1 MYCVITKENLFT
13 MVNLHLSGFRV
24 NPTLVRIIILKF
36 TNPETMSEVR
46 SYLPSLFLNLIPII
60 PYFLIL
66 LTVCS
71 TITLSLE
78 CFLLC
83 FFSSSESSLFFL
95 FFLNGG
101 HRLYSGKIILNAHIS
116 KVKDIL
122 NLERSYRMF
131 IFENF
136 IIMYSSPIMTCFV
149 QYQTFTVYHVL
160 CLDSMFLLFARVVT
174 LSSPFVLWPWDS
186 LF

>member
-1 MYCVITKENLFT
+1 
-13 MVNLHLSGFRV
+13 
-24 NPTLVRIIILKF
+24 
-36 TNPETMSEVR
+36 MSEVR
-46 SYLPSLFLNLIPII
+46 SYLPSLFLNLAPII

-83 FFSSSESSLFFL
+83 FFSSSESSPFFL
-95 FFLNGG
+95 FFLNGSTD
-101 HRLYSGKIILNAHIS
+101 RLYSGKIILNAHIS

-122 NLERSYRMF
+122 NLRRSYRMF
-131 IFENF
+131 IFENL
-136 IIMYSSPIMTCFV
+136 IIMYSSPFMTCFV
-149 QYQTFTVYHVL
+149 QYGTFTVYHIL

-174 LSSPFVLWPWDS
+174 LPSPFVLWPWDL

>member
-1 MYCVITKENLFT
+1 
-13 MVNLHLSGFRV
+13 
-24 NPTLVRIIILKF
+24 
-36 TNPETMSEVR
+36 MSEVR

-83 FFSSSESSLFFL
+83 FFSSFESSLFFL
-95 FFLNGG
+95 FFLNG
-101 HRLYSGKIILNAHIS
+101 STDFTVGKSFLTPYIS
-116 KVKDIL
+116 KVKHIF
-122 NLERSYRMF
+122 NLYWSYRMF

-136 IIMYSSPIMTCFV
+136 IIMFPSFLMF
-149 QYQTFTVYHVL
+149 
-160 CLDSMFLLFARVVT
+160 CLVHISNLHRLPYIV
-174 LSSPFVLWPWDS
+174 S
-186 LF
+186 